1 MAEKKCISMDSYILT
16 KKGYVKLENL
26 IKNKNIDLNSIN
38 SSYEINTRLC
48 NKDGK
53 LSTVKYLNNNGLK
66 KLFKIKSSMG
76 LEIEA
81 TLEHIFYVL
90 NENGFIICKKLKEL
104 EPGDILL
111 SRVGDRIS
119 NDKELIS
126 SDDAY
131 LLGYLTSINFFDVIN
146 TKDNEIPLEIST
158 SLIEKLKD
166 ILINKFDV
174 IIEENKI
181 SIRNSKFTFDNLS
194 QIYDLEKGKISNKV
208 LNSNID
214 IQLEFLRGF
223 FDTNTSFINNQIHK
237 KIEENSLL
245 IEISLMLK
253 NIGIIPMVK
262 DNTLIIN
269 GKEVINFY
277 NYIGFYNYD
286 YDEEITKFELQ
297 EKDFYVIPYIETMV
311 KAYYNSVE
319 IKDKK
324 FNLNENFKYTREN
337 VLDILSLKGNKE
349 LKELLKSLIDEHI
362 CYDEIKIIEETKKDY
377 AFDFDLEENGSYI
390 VNSFITHNK

>member
-1 MAEKKCISMDSYILT
+1 MTKRKCISMDSYILT

-66 KLFKIKSSMG
+66 KLFKIKTSMG

-81 TLEHIFYVL
+81 TMEHIFYVL
-90 NENGFIICKKLKEL
+90 NKNGFIICKKLKEL
-104 EPGDILL
+104 EIGDILL
-111 SRVGDRIS
+111 SRVGDRIC

-131 LLGYLTSINFFDVIN
+131 LLGYLTSIDFFKIIN
-146 TKDNEIPLEIST
+146 TKENEIALEIPS
-158 SLIEKLKD
+158 SLIDKLKD
-166 ILINKFDV
+166 ILVNKFDV
-174 IIEENKI
+174 VIEDNKI
-181 SIRNSKFTFDNLS
+181 FIRNSKFTFDNIF
-194 QIYDLEKGKISNKV
+194 QIYDLEKGRISTKV

-223 FDTNTSFINNQIHK
+223 FDTNTFFKNNEIHK
-237 KIEENSLL
+237 TINEPSLL

-262 DNTLIIN
+262 DDILIIN

-277 NYIGFYNYD
+277 NYIGFYNYE

-324 FNLNENFKYTREN
+324 FNLNESFKYTREN
-337 VLDILSLKGNKE
+337 ILEVLSLKGNKE

-362 CYDEIKIIEETKKDY
+362 CYDEIKSIEETKKDY
-377 AFDFDLEENGSYI
+377 TFDFDLEENGSYI